1 MKFNSIQEL
10 LNQANPE
17 EEQMMS
23 PGVPGDFASIDE
35 LSAGAQQVAP
45 PVQSGLQDPGLREAE
60 AALGNIPKD
69 ETQAPPEE
77 TQLQRLE
84 RLAYELQ
91 QNRSK
96 ELEDANRRQMYQDM
110 ISGVNSNIGLMVGGA
125 QAMNTGAAVQAPKVG
140 EIKQRDLAG
149 EVDKRYKTD
158 QTALMDKYKA
168 LLKAQNDA
176 AKLAKGGDDWY
187 KQAMIEERRADRAL
201 RQDMFDRGQDY
212 REVKGDRLSDKQTD
226 QLAGYNTTLA
236 ALRRAQELKKNIDTG
251 PLAGRLN
258 KAASV
263 VGIDDPDTTALRV
276 QVLDT
281 VAERIK
287 ELSGTAASEREAD
300 RLNITLP
307 GMNDSDEVF
316 DRKLQDA
323 EKRIKEAQQIRTDY
337 FKKQGKDVS
346 PFSQSE
352 NKTSAP
358 SVITRRDPKTGRS
371 VKYDAVTKKPLGWA
385 D

>member
-1 MKFNSIQEL
+1 MKYNDIQKMFGFPENPNADLENLVGTPVESIE
-10 LNQANPE
+10 
-17 EEQMMS
+17 
-23 PGVPGDFASIDE
+23 
-35 LSAGAQQVAP
+35 
-45 PVQSGLQDPGLREAE
+45 
-60 AALGNIPKD
+60 
-69 ETQAPPEE
+69 QAPVVSARPAPMAEIPVESAPEMPQMRE
-77 TQLQRLE
+77 ESQLQRLE
-84 RLAYELQ
+84 RLAGELQ
-91 QNRSK
+91 QNRAR

-125 QAMNTGAAVQAPKVG
+125 QAMNTKAAVQAPKVG

-149 EVDKRYKTD
+149 EVDKRYKID

-316 DRKLQDA
+316 NRKLQDA

-346 PFSQSE
+346 PFSPSE
-352 NKTSAP
+352 NNTSAP
-358 SVITRRDPKTGRS
+358 SVIIRRDPKTGRS
-371 VKYDAVTKKPLGWA
+371 VRYDAVTKKPLGWA